1 MAVEEIQNY
10 TYFSTSYDAT
20 TNGRTNMTASINQ
33 HGGNINLLTAQLR
46 QDFRLGI
53 LNWENI
59 VTYQHSSNQEVLPV
73 PALNLFT
80 NLYIKFKIVKQLT
93 VELGGDAYFFT
104 NYFAPDFVPQLNQ
117 FAVQSN
123 SASKVKLGGY
133 PFVDVYANLHL
144 KRTRFFVMFSHVT
157 AGNGNRMYFLTPHYP
172 QNGRI
177 LRFGL
182 SWNFF
187 N

>member
-1 MAVEEIQNY
+1 M
-10 TYFSTSYDAT
+10 
-20 TNGRTNMTASINQ
+20 
-33 HGGNINLLTAQLR
+33 
-46 QDFRLGI
+46 
-53 LNWENI
+53 
-59 VTYQHSSNQEVLPV
+59 

-157 AGNGNRMYFLTPHYP
+157 AGNGNRMYFLTPHYTRKTGAFCASGCRGTSSTDARP
-172 QNGRI
+172 AALYRPHT
-177 LRFGL
+177 GL
-182 SWNFF
+182 PWIDTQ
-187 N
+187 